1 MKKLMIAKKDNYE
14 YVLKDTDNKE
24 YQFNIE
30 FYNVEKL
37 PEVGDYLFMSEKMLQ
52 ENNAVLSLD
61 ILESEY
67 GRKIENAD
75 DDDIVVLMINEEK
88 IYLKRVYG

>member
-1 MKKLMIAKKDNYE
+1 MEKLMIVKKDNYE
-14 YVLKDTDNKE
+14 YVLKDTNNKE

-37 PEVGDYLFMSEKMLQ
+37 PEVGDFLFMSEKLLQ
-52 ENNAVLSLD
+52 EKNAVLSLD
-61 ILESEY
+61 CLESEY
-67 GRKIENAD
+67 GRKIESAD
-75 DDDIVVLMINEEK
+75 DDDIVVLMIKEEK

>member
-1 MKKLMIAKKDNYE
+1 MKKLMIVKKDNYE

-24 YQFNIE
+24 YKFNME
-30 FYNVEKL
+30 FYNIERN
-37 PEVGDYLFMSEKMLQ
+37 PEVGDYLFMSEKILQ
-52 ENNAVLSLD
+52 ENNAVLSFD
-61 ILESEY
+61 NLESEY

-75 DDDIVVLMINEEK
+75 DEDIVVLMINEEK

>member
-1 MKKLMIAKKDNYE
+1 MKKLMITKKDNYE
-14 YVLKDTDNKE
+14 YTLKDIDNNE

-30 FYNVEKL
+30 FYNIEKN
-37 PEVGDYLFMSEKMLQ
+37 PEVGYYLYISEKILQ
-52 ENNAVLSLD
+52 ENNDFLNFD

-67 GRKIENAD
+67 GRKIESAN
-75 DDDIVVLMINEEK
+75 DDDIVALIMSGEK

>member
-30 FYNVEKL
+30 FYNVERL

-52 ENNAVLSLD
+52 ENNFVLSFD
-61 ILESEY
+61 VLESEY

>member
-1 MKKLMIAKKDNYE
+1 MKKLMIIKKDR
-14 YVLKDTDNKE
+14 YVYTLKDTDNNM

-30 FYNVEKL
+30 FYNIEKN
-37 PEVGDYLFMSEKMLQ
+37 PEVGDYLFMSEKILQ
-52 ENNAVLSLD
+52 ENNSVLSFD
-61 ILESEY
+61 CIESEY
-67 GRKIENAD
+67 GRKLKNAT